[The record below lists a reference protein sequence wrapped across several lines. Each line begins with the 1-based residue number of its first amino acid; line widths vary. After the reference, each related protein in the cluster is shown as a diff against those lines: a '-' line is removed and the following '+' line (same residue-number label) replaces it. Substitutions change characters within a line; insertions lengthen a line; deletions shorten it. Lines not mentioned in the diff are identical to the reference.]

1 MAFSSNIPTHLRRQV
16 TVLLSLDQSMNEL
29 VTEAL
34 KEKPWRSRSPFL
46 EVFPLCDTAVRSCS
60 ELTVDWGGKEIKKKE
75 MNYKF
80 KMSFPWQIMG
90 KITRQEKV

>member
-1 MAFSSNIPTHLRRQV
+1 MAFSSNIPIHLRRQV

-46 EVFPLCDTAVRSCS
+46 EVFPLCDTAVHSCS
-60 ELTVDWGGKEIKKKE
+60 ELTVDWGGKRFKKKE

-90 KITRQEKV
+90 KITRQEKA

>member
-1 MAFSSNIPTHLRRQV
+1 MAFSSNIPIHLRRQV

-46 EVFPLCDTAVRSCS
+46 EVFPLCDTAVHSCS
-60 ELTVDWGGKEIKKKE
+60 ELTVDWGGKKDLKKKGNE
-75 MNYKF
+75 L
-80 KMSFPWQIMG
+80 
-90 KITRQEKV
+90 